1 MPASEFLETQVLGH
15 LFGESTWT
23 KPAALYLAALLATP
37 EDDGGLVEVDAVAS
51 VEYVRLQSD
60 PSDSNWLLRADGSRI
75 NAAALSFAEPL
86 TDWGTVKAIGLFSAA
101 TAGNLLAYQ
110 LLDEAKALTAGGPLL
125 MFQPGAL
132 SWKMN
137 NY

>member
-1 MPASEFLETQVLGH
+1 MPASEYLEIKVLGH

-23 KPAALYLAALLATP
+23 KPTALYLAALLATP
-37 EDDGGLVEVDAVAS
+37 EDVGGLVEVDAVSS
-51 VEYVRLQSD
+51 VEYIRLQYD
-60 PSDSNWLLRADGSRI
+60 PSGSNWLSQPDGSRI

-86 TDWGTVKAIGLFSAA
+86 TDWGTVKAIGLFDAA
-101 TAGNLLAYQ
+101 IVGNLLAYQ
-110 LLDEAKALTAGGPLL
+110 LLDEAKTLTAGGPLL